1 MRFLNKVVVGSLVII
16 ATSASGSSLS
26 ICDPR
31 QILSKP
37 AWEGTSRTIFGLLPQ
52 EIKTL
57 VNETNANESDR
68 MLLCDLILTYKH
80 YTGFT
85 QIVGERLKEF
95 TEYLSTPSSAR
106 SIMETEC
113 GIELSDSNQ
122 FKTIFEK
129 G

>member
-68 MLLCDLILTYKH
+68 MLLCELLLTHKQYPC
-80 YTGFT
+80 FI
-85 QIVGERLKEF
+85 QIAGNR
-95 TEYLSTPSSAR
+95 
-106 SIMETEC
+106 
-113 GIELSDSNQ
+113 
-122 FKTIFEK
+122 
-129 G
+129 